1 MLVEFLENM
10 MSNLT
15 KTILRWG
22 GIVAVSLCYFI
33 TLLASTLA
41 YSAFSERESMQFYGP
56 IPLKEYKASIDS
68 LMQATDGVFS
78 VAFFGF
84 AICVPLILIIF
95 KKVR

>member
-1 MLVEFLENM
+1 MTLT
-10 MSNLT
+10 SRT

-22 GIVAVSLCYFI
+22 GICFVTLSYFFGLFVALQAFAI
-33 TLLASTLA
+33 
-41 YSAFSERESMQFYGP
+41 FSENQTLVSNP
-56 IPLKEYKASIDS
+56 VPLKEYYQAVDS
-68 LMQATDGVFS
+68 VMQATNGVFS

>member
-1 MLVEFLENM
+1 MTMKNRV
-10 MSNLT
+10 

-22 GIVAVSLCYFI
+22 GISIVSLCYFI
-33 TLLASTLA
+33 TLIASTFA
-41 YSAFSERESMQFYGP
+41 YSAFSESESMRFSGP

-84 AICVPLILIIF
+84 ASCVPLILIIF
-95 KKVR
+95 KTVR

>member
-1 MLVEFLENM
+1 MTLT
-10 MSNLT
+10 SRT

-22 GIVAVSLCYFI
+22 GICFVTLSYFFALFVAFQAFAI
-33 TLLASTLA
+33 
-41 YSAFSERESMQFYGP
+41 FSENQTIVSNP
-56 IPLKEYKASIDS
+56 VPLKEYYQAVDS
-68 LMQATDGVFS
+68 LMQATNGVFN